1 MRRSSRTER
10 APRISADISFPSSSS
25 AGGRNTRRKWCACA
39 PSLLFTNIKSWRCL
53 SPGSGGRLSLACPAH
68 EGRFARRSEVE
79 QSLRTGRTGASPKP
93 ADAASCA
100 SCLARMRPGGRGSSS
115 AATTSG
121 CHRMAGRGKRRTRR
135 NPRDGERNLFR
146 SRLCPEARSPV
157 PEIAA
162 MERRPAWSR
171 PLVSAVSEN
180 TLRN

>member
-93 ADAASCA
+93 ADAGSCA
-100 SCLARMRPGGRGSSS
+100 SCLASTRPGGFGSPPDP
-115 AATTSG
+115 TTG
-121 CHRMAGRGKRRTRR
+121 VCHGLAGRGAGEGEEIRRMRGQKIAHGL
-135 NPRDGERNLFR
+135 P
-146 SRLCPEARSPV
+146 PEARSRNRKSPRWSAGRRCRGLSSPPV
-157 PEIAA
+157 
-162 MERRPAWSR
+162 RGRCCGH
-171 PLVSAVSEN
+171 
-180 TLRN
+180 